1 MKKKQ
6 RVLLPALAIV
16 LSAAAMAVSLFT
28 LSQLPQDQ
36 THLIDDLYRE
46 NQTLRSQVD
55 ELNARLDQ
63 FITVATLQEWEL
75 NASPWADSTGADVT
89 FTAVPSE
96 FRSGVS
102 AELLVL
108 LEGKQVSSTP
118 CIWDGSRFTATV
130 PLNAADGYSYYCLLS
145 APGGTQQLTLTAPD
159 SPDAGIPVYLQS
171 ALQAFCNLVITDWT
185 QNADSLD
192 LSSAYAQ
199 VQLPQISAAG
209 DLQIISAE
217 LVLRLNGEN
226 STHVP
231 ITLNP
236 SEVANSFDA
245 TLIDLSL
252 PMPELENA
260 DSLELYL
267 EVVLSDGRHMQAF
280 GLSWYQENG
289 RLQSAVG

>member
-6 RVLLPALAIV
+6 RALLPVLAIV
-16 LSAAAMAVSLFT
+16 LSAAAMAVALFT

-75 NASPWADSTGADVT
+75 DASPWADSTGADVT

-185 QNADSLD
+185 QNADSLA

-199 VQLPQISAAG
+199 VQLPQISATG
-209 DLQIISAE
+209 DLQIISAD

-252 PMPELENA
+252 PMPELEKA

-280 GLSWYQENG
+280 GISWYLENG

>member
-6 RVLLPALAIV
+6 KAFLSVLAVI
-16 LSAAAMAVSLFT
+16 LSAAALAVSFFT
-28 LSQLPQDQ
+28 LSQLPEDQ

-46 NQTLRSQVD
+46 NHALRAQIE
-55 ELNARLDQ
+55 ELNTQLNQ
-63 FITVATLQEWEL
+63 VITVSTLQEWEL
-75 NASPWADSTGADVT
+75 DVSPWADSTGADVT

-108 LEGKQVSSTP
+108 LDGIQVSSTP
-118 CIWDGSRFTATV
+118 CLWDGSSFTATV
-130 PLNAADGYSYYCLLS
+130 SLDAADGYCYYCLLTS
-145 APGGTQQLTLTAPD
+145 PGGTQQLTLATPD
-159 SPDAGIPVYLQS
+159 SPDAGTPVYLQS
-171 ALQAFCNLVITDWT
+171 GMQSYCNLVISDWA
-185 QNADSLD
+185 QEDGSLV

-209 DLQIISAE
+209 TVQIISTE
-217 LVLRLNGEN
+217 LVLRLNGED
-226 STHVP
+226 STRVP

-245 TLIDLSL
+245 TLSDLSL
-252 PMPELENA
+252 PMPELDNA

-267 EVVLSDGRHMQAF
+267 EVVLSDGRHLQAF
-280 GLSWYQENG
+280 GISWYLENG
-289 RLQSAVG
+289 RLQSVVG

>member
-6 RVLLPALAIV
+6 KPV
-16 LSAAAMAVSLFT
+16 LSVLAVIVSVAALVVSCFT
-28 LSQLPQDQ
+28 LSQLPEDQ

-46 NQTLRSQVD
+46 NRSLQIQIE
-55 ELNARLDQ
+55 ELNAQLNR
-63 FITVATLQEWEL
+63 FITVTTLQEWEL
-75 NASPWADSTGADVT
+75 DVSPWADSTGADVT

-96 FRSGVS
+96 FHSGVS

-118 CIWDGSRFTATV
+118 CLWDGSSFTATV
-130 PLNAADGYSYYCLLS
+130 ALNAADGYSYYCLLTS
-145 APGGTQQLTLTAPD
+145 PGGTQQLTLTTPD
-159 SPDAGIPVYLQS
+159 SPDAGIPVYLHSGMQS
-171 ALQAFCNLVITDWT
+171 YCNLVITDWA
-185 QNADSLD
+185 QEEDSLV

-209 DLQIISAE
+209 TVQIDSTE
-217 LVLRLNGEN
+217 LVLRLNGES
-226 STHVP
+226 STRVP
-231 ITLNP
+231 VSLNP

-245 TLIDLSL
+245 TLSKLSL
-252 PMPELENA
+252 PMPELEQA

-280 GLSWYQENG
+280 GISWYLENG
-289 RLQSAVG
+289 RLQSVVG